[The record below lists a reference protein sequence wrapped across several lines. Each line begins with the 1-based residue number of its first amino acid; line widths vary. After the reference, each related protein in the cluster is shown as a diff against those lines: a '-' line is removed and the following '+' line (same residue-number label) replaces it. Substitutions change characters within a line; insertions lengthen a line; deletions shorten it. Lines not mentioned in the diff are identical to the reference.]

1 MRRLI
6 LLLLLSCCSFQAWS
20 ACTISTTNGA
30 FGTVTSFA
38 VNSTAQTTTANL
50 LLRCDAV
57 LNLLTNDSVTM
68 TLTGASA
75 VATNRGAMKRSDNSA
90 IADQIPVRVCGAANC
105 DAAGSEVTIGGA
117 GYTWSGGVLLA
128 LLGSK
133 TYTLP
138 IYFQTVPGQNV
149 TAGPYQVT
157 LNFNVA
163 YNICAA
169 GLVGICLTPQ
179 SGTAPTSLQL
189 TLTVTNDCSTISA
202 PNVNFGS
209 APLARNFP
217 TVSQSIGLTCTKGS
231 TYTVGINNGSYANGS
246 VRNMASGSNR
256 LSYEIYKAASS
267 NRWGSVGAERWASSA
282 SSQVS
287 ADGLLRTYNY
297 TAQVLPTQ
305 ATPPGGT
312 YSDTLVVDIAF

>member
-6 LLLLLSCCSFQAWS
+6 LLLLLLGSSFHAWS
-20 ACTISTTNGA
+20 ACTVSTTNGA

-50 LLRCDAV
+50 LLRCDTV
-57 LNLLTNDSVTM
+57 LNLLTNDSVTL

-75 VATNRGAMKRSDNSA
+75 VATNRGAMKRTDNTA
-90 IADQIPVRVCGAANC
+90 ITDQIPVRVCGQSGCPAN
-105 DAAGSEVTIGGA
+105 SEVTIGGTS
-117 GYTWSGGVLLA
+117 YTWSGGVLLG
-128 LLGSK
+128 LLASK

-138 IYFQTVPGQNV
+138 VYFQTVPGQNV
-149 TAGPYQVT
+149 TAGPYRVT
-157 LNFNVA
+157 LNFSVA
-163 YNICAA
+163 YNICAT

-179 SGTAPTSLQL
+179 TGTLVTSQQVN
-189 TLTVTNDCSTISA
+189 LTVTNDCSTISA

-209 APLARNFP
+209 APLVRNFP
-217 TVSQSIGLTCTKGS
+217 TVSQSIGVTCTKGS

-256 LSYEIYKAASS
+256 LSYEIYKASTTD
-267 NRWGSVGAERWASSA
+267 RWGSVGSERWASST

-297 TAQVLPTQ
+297 TAQVLTTQ

>member
-6 LLLLLSCCSFQAWS
+6 LLLLLLGSSFQAWS
-20 ACTISTTNGA
+20 ACTVGTTNAA

-38 VNSTAQTTTANL
+38 VNSTAQNTTANL
-50 LLRCDAV
+50 LVSCDAA
-57 LNLLTNDSVTM
+57 LNLLTNDSVTL

-75 VATNRGAMKRSDNSA
+75 VATNRGAMKRTDNNT
-90 IADQIPVRVCGAANC
+90 ITDQIPVRVCGQSGCPAN
-105 DAAGSEVTIGGA
+105 SEMTIGGTS
-117 GYTWSGGVLLA
+117 YTWSGAQLLG

-138 IYFQTVPGQNV
+138 LYMQTVPGQNV

-157 LNFNVA
+157 LNFRVA
-163 YNICAA
+163 YSICAT

-179 SGTAPTSLQL
+179 TGTALTTTQL
-189 TLTVTNDCSTISA
+189 TMIVTNDCSTISA

-209 APLARNFP
+209 APLVRSFP
-217 TVSQSIGLTCTKGS
+217 TVSQSIGITCTKGS

-256 LSYEIYKAASS
+256 LSYEIYKAGGTS
-267 NRWGSVGAERWASSA
+267 RWGSVGAERWASSV
-282 SSQVS
+282 SSAVS

-297 TAQVLPTQ
+297 TAQVLPAQ
-305 ATPPGGT
+305 VTPPGGT